1 MILLSQRVGLR
12 SINYISVM
20 KLYLKA
26 LLILI
31 IGLLGFSL
39 FVMGLH
45 WIAILNPYY
54 GISVLLGGALII
66 IYMIIYQG
74 LKSRE

>member
-1 MILLSQRVGLR
+1 
-12 SINYISVM
+12 M
-20 KLYLKA
+20 KTHLKA

-39 FVMGLH
+39 FVLGLN
-45 WIAILNPYY
+45 WIATINPYY

>member
-1 MILLSQRVGLR
+1 
-12 SINYISVM
+12 M
-20 KLYLKA
+20 KTHLKT

-31 IGLLGFSL
+31 IGLSAFSL
-39 FVMGLH
+39 FVLGLN
-45 WIAILNPYY
+45 WIITINPYY

-66 IYMIIYQG
+66 IYMIIYQD

>member
-1 MILLSQRVGLR
+1 
-12 SINYISVM
+12 M
-20 KLYLKA
+20 KIHLKA

-31 IGLLGFSL
+31 VALSIFSL
-39 FVMGLH
+39 FVLGLH
-45 WIAILNPYY
+45 WIVTLNPYY
-54 GISVLLGGALII
+54 GISVLLGLALII

>member
-1 MILLSQRVGLR
+1 
-12 SINYISVM
+12 M
-20 KLYLKA
+20 KTHLKA

-39 FVMGLH
+39 FVLGLN
-45 WIAILNPYY
+45 WIVTINPYY

-66 IYMIIYQG
+66 IYMIIYQD
-74 LKSRE
+74 LKNRE

>member
-1 MILLSQRVGLR
+1 
-12 SINYISVM
+12 M
-20 KLYLKA
+20 KTHLKA

-39 FVMGLH
+39 FVMGLN
-45 WIAILNPYY
+45 WIVTINPYY

>member
-1 MILLSQRVGLR
+1 
-12 SINYISVM
+12 M
-20 KLYLKA
+20 KTHLKT

-31 IGLLGFSL
+31 IGLSAFSL
-39 FVMGLH
+39 FVLGLN
-45 WIAILNPYY
+45 WIATINPYY

>member
-1 MILLSQRVGLR
+1 
-12 SINYISVM
+12 M
-20 KLYLKA
+20 KTHLKA

-39 FVMGLH
+39 FVMGLN
-45 WIAILNPYY
+45 WIVTINPYY

-66 IYMIIYQG
+66 IYMIIYQD
-74 LKSRE
+74 LKNRE

>member
-1 MILLSQRVGLR
+1 
-12 SINYISVM
+12 M

-31 IGLLGFSL
+31 IGVLGFCL
-39 FVMGLH
+39 FVLGLQ
-45 WIAILNPYY
+45 WIVALNPYY

>member
-1 MILLSQRVGLR
+1 
-12 SINYISVM
+12 M
-20 KLYLKA
+20 KTHLKA

-39 FVMGLH
+39 FVMGLN
-45 WIAILNPYY
+45 WIVILNPYY

-66 IYMIIYQG
+66 IYMIIYQD
-74 LKSRE
+74 LKNRE

>member
-1 MILLSQRVGLR
+1 
-12 SINYISVM
+12 M
-20 KLYLKA
+20 KTHLKT

-31 IGLLGFSL
+31 IGLSAFSL
-39 FVMGLH
+39 FVLGLH
-45 WIAILNPYY
+45 WIGTINPYY

-66 IYMIIYQG
+66 IYMIIYQD

>member
-1 MILLSQRVGLR
+1 
-12 SINYISVM
+12 M
-20 KLYLKA
+20 KTHLKA

-39 FVMGLH
+39 FVMGLN
-45 WIAILNPYY
+45 WIVILNPYY

-66 IYMIIYQG
+66 IYMIIYQD

>member
-1 MILLSQRVGLR
+1 
-12 SINYISVM
+12 M
-20 KLYLKA
+20 KTHLKA

-39 FVMGLH
+39 FVMGLN
-45 WIAILNPYY
+45 WIVILNPYY
-54 GISVLLGGALII
+54 GIGVLLGGALII

>member
-1 MILLSQRVGLR
+1 
-12 SINYISVM
+12 M
-20 KLYLKA
+20 KTHLKT

-31 IGLLGFSL
+31 IGLSAFSL
-39 FVMGLH
+39 FVLGLN
-45 WIAILNPYY
+45 WIVTINPYY
-54 GISVLLGGALII
+54 GISTLLGLALII

>member
-1 MILLSQRVGLR
+1 
-12 SINYISVM
+12 M
-20 KLYLKA
+20 KTHLKT

-45 WIAILNPYY
+45 WIVTINPYY

>member
-1 MILLSQRVGLR
+1 
-12 SINYISVM
+12 M
-20 KLYLKA
+20 KTHLKA

-39 FVMGLH
+39 FVLGLN
-45 WIAILNPYY
+45 WIVTINPYY

>member
-1 MILLSQRVGLR
+1 
-12 SINYISVM
+12 M
-20 KLYLKA
+20 KTHLKA

-39 FVMGLH
+39 FVMGLN
-45 WIAILNPYY
+45 WIVILNPYY